1 MEWEPERSLRARMA
15 LTLALVAVL
24 PLAFVWTMTT
34 ALNWIVL
41 PLADFLLAPQFGR
54 IGFDP
59 VVVFALTLLGLGL
72 AYVAGERMTL
82 RSVGARRVDEAERP
96 ELHARLRRLA
106 TTAGVPKP
114 DLAIIDSAVPNAFAT
129 GRSQS
134 DATIAVTEGL
144 VETLEDDEL
153 DAVLAHELAHVRNR
167 DATVMTVAYLLPTLT
182 FYVAMVA
189 YHALSL
195 KGHFLA
201 NVRLSDADDLRAV
214 LALGVLFAVTTVVT
228 LTVSAIFWAA
238 SFLLFRVLSRYR
250 EYIADRGAAAI
261 TGDPLALA
269 SALAR
274 IDDEMHAQPDQDL
287 RDLDGGVEALY
298 VSSLDVQKFTDGD
311 PALLSQDLFPDTHPP
326 TDERIERLQGLSA
339 ELEAP
344 TARV

>member
-1 MEWEPERSLRARMA
+1 MEWEPERSLRVRMA
-15 LTLALVAVL
+15 FALALVVML

-59 VVVFALTLLGLGL
+59 FLVFVLTLLGLGV
-72 AYVAGERMTL
+72 AYVVGERMTL
-82 RSVGARRVDEAERP
+82 RSVDARRVDEAERP

-114 DLAIIDSAVPNAFAT
+114 ELAIIDSEVPNAFAT

-144 VETLEDDEL
+144 VEALEDDEL

-167 DATVMTVAYLLPTLT
+167 DAIVMTVAYLLPTLT

-195 KGHFLA
+195 KGQFLT
-201 NVRLSDADDLRAV
+201 NVRISDADDLRAV
-214 LALGVLFAVTTVVT
+214 LVLGVLFVVTTIVT
-228 LTVSAIFWAA
+228 MTVSAVFWAA

-250 EYIADRGAAAI
+250 EHTADRGAAAI
-261 TGDPLALA
+261 TGNPLALA
-269 SALAR
+269 SALDR
-274 IDDEMHAQPDQDL
+274 IDDEMQSRPDTDL

-298 VSSLDVQKFTDGD
+298 VSSLDVQKFTDDD
-311 PALLSQDLFPDTHPP
+311 PALISQDMFPDTHPP
-326 TDERIERLQGLSA
+326 TDERIERLQDLSA
-339 ELEAP
+339 ELEAQTP
-344 TARV
+344 G